1 MPPEGRRYLWNGR
14 PAPSAEENASKN
26 AADLEWTAVSCPMD
40 IKPGERLGQYRLGG
54 EHMIF
59 DEEGRSR
66 LSMEDFAVA
75 LVDEVQQPRHVRQ
88 QVGAAY

>member
-1 MPPEGRRYLWNGR
+1 MTGPYREGPLAGQQICFDK
-14 PAPSAEENASKN
+14 A
-26 AADLEWTAVSCPMD
+26 TAVSCPMD